1 MLSAYEI
8 ILGLHVVSLMSDQK
22 RHMPT
27 KNTIPLIIR
36 LNLYPTNVNTGSID
50 VVFLVNDSHVSGLS
64 YRRKREEL

>member
-1 MLSAYEI
+1 MLSTYEI

-22 RHMPT
+22 GHMPI
-27 KNTIPLIIR
+27 KNTIPLTVR

-50 VVFLVNDSHVSGLS
+50 VGFLVKDSHISGLS

>member
-1 MLSAYEI
+1 MLSTYEI

-27 KNTIPLIIR
+27 KNTIPLTVR
-36 LNLYPTNVNTGSID
+36 LNLYPTNVNID
-50 VVFLVNDSHVSGLS
+50 VGFLVNDSHISRLT